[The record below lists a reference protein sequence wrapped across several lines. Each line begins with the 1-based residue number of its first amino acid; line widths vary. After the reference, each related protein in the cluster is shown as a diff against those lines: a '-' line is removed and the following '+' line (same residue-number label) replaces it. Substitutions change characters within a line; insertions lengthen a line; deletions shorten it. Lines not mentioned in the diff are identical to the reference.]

1 MFGSIFARWDEEG
14 KMNRAWKGVQWTVI
28 TCYHLVTFV
37 QSCGPGQKRDLPN
50 LLEQLSLMQWLSAYI
65 NMP

>member
-1 MFGSIFARWDEEG
+1 
-14 KMNRAWKGVQWTVI
+14 MNRAWKGVQWTVI